1 MAYLESLFYHEILEK
16 LTAASR
22 RYFALD
28 RDGHAPIAIEAR
40 DDGFEIVQ
48 VIGGFKL
55 LDEVSHERIYWRR
68 DGAPL
73 APGFYFVKVTAGI
86 SARKFNEDAVFRGPF
101 RRRQDAGDALQ
112 RFQVRI
118 PFRDRHQHRVPDRPR
133 AASYPA
139 AHASH

>member
-1 MAYLESLFYHEILEK
+1 MAYFVQLIYNEYLEK
-16 LTAASR
+16 FLAVSR
-22 RYFALD
+22 QYFSME
-28 RDGHAPIAIEAR
+28 RDGQAPAEPRA
-40 DDGFEIVQ
+40 DGFEIVQ

-112 RFQVRI
+112 RFKVRI
-118 PFRDRHQHRVPDRPR
+118 PFNNRHLQRVPDRPR
-133 AASYPA
+133 VAA
-139 AHASH
+139 